1 MPPIRD
7 RFRLTS
13 WVACPCVTWIDCR
26 PPWTLWTC
34 TLHSLIPRPSPHGGE
49 TLAGMAN
56 LDLALLGLA
65 RLTGLSLAETESLPL
80 PRFNR
85 LLHTLA
91 RARKS

>member
-1 MPPIRD
+1 MRGKALNP
-7 RFRLTS
+7 
-13 WVACPCVTWIDCR
+13 
-26 PPWTLWTC
+26 
-34 TLHSLIPRPSPHGGE
+34 GGE